1 MLSVCSA
8 SAYLRPTEMS
18 GHSDPEMIRVP
29 LQLSRGCIIAPVQ
42 IDLTE
47 SVLTQFRT
55 DILNFIQLSSTNKI
69 IIDVSGVE
77 VMDAHEF
84 EALRLILDMT
94 QIMGS
99 EYIVVGLN
107 PGIVSTLINVNARTD
122 GLRTAVSLDE
132 AHKMLTADDE
142 YLDAELNETS
152 ELSEEAPTVENH
164 LNEADSEDQGTK

>member
-1 MLSVCSA
+1 MLSVCLA
-8 SAYLRPTEMS
+8 SAYLRLPEMS
-18 GHSDPEMIRVP
+18 GHNDPELIRVP